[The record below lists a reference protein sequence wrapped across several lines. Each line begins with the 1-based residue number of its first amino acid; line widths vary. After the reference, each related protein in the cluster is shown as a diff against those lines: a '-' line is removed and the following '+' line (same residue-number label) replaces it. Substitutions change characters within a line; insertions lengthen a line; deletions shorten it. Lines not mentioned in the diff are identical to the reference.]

1 MDRKSVIVGALE
13 GCSFKE
19 WLEIRDIIDAQYKE
33 ASASVCLTDADA
45 RRICEINVRANLD
58 RLVEAVGT
66 AMSDSLA
73 EAVKSLE

>member
-1 MDRKSVIVGALE
+1 MDRKSVIAGALE

-19 WLEIRDIIDAQYKE
+19 WLEIRDIIDTQYKE
-33 ASASVCLTDADA
+33 ASASVCLTDADV
-45 RRICEINVRANLD
+45 RRICEINVRDNLD

-73 EAVKSLE
+73 EALTSS